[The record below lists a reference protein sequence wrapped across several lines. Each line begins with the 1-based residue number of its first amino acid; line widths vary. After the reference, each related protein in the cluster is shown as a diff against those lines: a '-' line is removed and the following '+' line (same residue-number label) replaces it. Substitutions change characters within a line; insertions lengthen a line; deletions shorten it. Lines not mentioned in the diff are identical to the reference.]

1 MLTTQIIG
9 SRIADARKKINISQ
23 ASLAEQLFISPQAVG
38 KWERGES
45 MPDIITLVRL
55 SEILGVDLNYFS
67 DNRFPVSAETIANQA
82 SEEQL
87 NETLPGKKP
96 KKPLWNMSMGNWADA
111 DFSGLKNLQEKF
123 SASNLKNCKFV
134 GSDLSGLI
142 LKANNVNGCDFT
154 GSNISSSHIKTTHLE
169 NNIFKDC
176 FLQETEFSLSSILG
190 SDFTS
195 ADLSGVTIKLGSF
208 KKNSMEMAIMNRV
221 TFNATHIS
229 DTIFSGS
236 MEDCSFV
243 NCDFTRVSFQNVT
256 IRNTF
261 FKCGNLKKLK
271 FINCQTD
278 RMTYEFLKNGKAD
291 LSGIILIAS

>member
-23 ASLAEQLFISPQAVG
+23 ASLAERLFISPQAVG

-55 SEILGVDLNYFS
+55 AEIVGVDLNYFT
-67 DNRFPVSAETIANQA
+67 DNKFPASAESVVKETPTEPINESLANRQ
-82 SEEQL
+82 
-87 NETLPGKKP
+87 P
-96 KKPLWNMSMGNWADA
+96 KKPSWNMSMGNWADA

-123 SASNLKNCKFV
+123 SASNLKNCKFA

-142 LKANNVNGCDFT
+142 LKANNVQGCDFT
-154 GSNISSSHIKTTHLE
+154 GSNISNSQHKTTHLS

-176 FLQETEFSLSSILG
+176 NLQQTEFSLSSIINC
-190 SDFTS
+190 DFTS

-208 KKNSMEMAIMNRV
+208 KKNSMDLAIMNRV

-229 DTIFSGS
+229 DTIFTGS
-236 MEDCSFV
+236 LEDCSFV
-243 NCDFTRVSFQNVT
+243 NCDFSRVSFQNATLV
-256 IRNTF
+256 NTF
-261 FKCGNLKKLK
+261 FKSGNLKKLK

-291 LSGIILIAS
+291 LRSITLITI